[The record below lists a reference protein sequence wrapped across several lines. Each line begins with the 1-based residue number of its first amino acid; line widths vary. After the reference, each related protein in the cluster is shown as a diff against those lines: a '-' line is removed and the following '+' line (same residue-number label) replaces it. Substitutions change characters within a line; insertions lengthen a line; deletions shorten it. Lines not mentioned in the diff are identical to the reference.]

1 MARTSRKTKSAVVK
15 VNFEGVEASG
25 KVAEGRHLL
34 TVDGAPE
41 VKTSEGSG
49 NDYINWKF
57 KAPGGVIYHT
67 TSLQPQ
73 ALWNLR
79 NVLESLGLEVEE
91 SMMDLDL
98 SEMDGLTCGGEVE
111 HETYQGKK
119 RPRLIDIFPAEELE
133 GEEDDKPSKTKGK
146 KEEPEEESE
155 LPTYAE
161 VQEADKDEL
170 LELAEEHEVKLTVKQ
185 KKSVQALRDAICE
198 ALELE
203 DTEEEE
209 EGDEPTYELVQ
220 EMDKDELIELAEEND
235 IKLTLKLKKNL
246 DALRDHI
253 CEALEL
259 EGEEEEE
266 EEAPKTTSRRKKT
279 GSAELKKGTKVTFV
293 DDGEDMEGVIKS
305 VNTKEKFAVVEV
317 DGEEWE
323 VELAD
328 ISVA

>member
-1 MARTSRKTKSAVVK
+1 MARTSRKTKAAVVK

-34 TVDGAPE
+34 TVDGTPE

-91 SMMDLDL
+91 SVMDLDL

-119 RPRLIDIFPAEELE
+119 RPRLVDIFPAEELD
-133 GEEDDKPSKTKGK
+133 GEEEEEEEAPKPAAKGKGK
-146 KEEPEEESE
+146 KQPDPEPEEEE
-155 LPTYAE
+155 LTFEE
-161 VQEADKDEL
+161 VQEMDKDEL
-170 LELAEEHEVKLTVKQ
+170 LELAEE
-185 KKSVQALRDAICE
+185 
-198 ALELE
+198 
-203 DTEEEE
+203 
-209 EGDEPTYELVQ
+209 
-220 EMDKDELIELAEEND
+220 ND
-235 IKLTLKLKKNL
+235 IKLTIKQKKNL
-246 DALRDHI
+246 AALRDHI
-253 CEALEL
+253 CAELEL
-259 EGEEEEE
+259 EAEEEEEQEEEEE
-266 EEAPKTTSRRKKT
+266 EKPAKGSSRRRKT
-279 GSAELKKGTKVTFV
+279 ESKELKKGSKVTFV
-293 DDGEDMEGVIKS
+293 DDGDDMEGVVKS
-305 VNTKEKFAVVEV
+305 INTKDKFAVVEV

-328 ISVA
+328 LTVA